1 MLVVN
6 KAFKNFCD
14 RISDNNKVGKFLK
27 FIDFESNTSL
37 IDISEINHLSMG
49 SNGMLEYSLTHKDL
63 VLDENFNWTQANRQQ
78 GKPSKIIRKIIRK
91 ECLHIFTEKDFE
103 DFANLYK
110 SKGLDVNYEFQ
121 IVKGIDIHNTYMMGG
136 TKNNGTLG
144 SSCMRKEIP
153 MFGLYVDNTDIVSLI
168 RLIDKSTNK
177 LAGRAILWTFPNG
190 ETFMDRVYTVDDF
203 LVELFFEFAKENNIT
218 YRKYT
223 QSHSTYEDF
232 YDIKSGMKVSKKVE
246 IQLNTD
252 FKYSPYLDTFR
263 YGIRGEIRNYQKE
276 DNVYEFRGTSGTRS
290 SNSNISDTTFGT
302 YETGNNIEEDLVTV
316 TAGEYTDYVFE
327 RHLTCY
333 IDGDIYHIEDDEIV
347 HSDVESRYL
356 IRDYSTWCDDIEDY
370 VSEDTEV
377 YHIENRNLVYYHD
390 DDLIYIDGSGYFME
404 EDAVEIDG
412 DFYENDSDKI
422 VQNIDGYYILK
433 ETAVEIEG
441 DFYEEDDYRVIT
453 DIDGE
458 YILRDD
464 SIMVEGDYYHTDDS
478 RITIN
483 ELGETILI
491 QE

>member
-6 KAFKNFCD
+6 KTFNNFCD
-14 RISDNNKVGKFLK
+14 RISDKNKVGKFLK
-27 FIDFESNTSL
+27 FIDLESNTSL

-78 GKPSKIIRKIIRK
+78 GKPSKIIRKIIKK
-91 ECLHIFTEKDFE
+91 ECLHLFTEKDFE

-110 SKGLDVNYEFQ
+110 SKGLDINYEFQ
-121 IVKGIDIHNTYMMGG
+121 IVKGIDIHDTYMMTE

-153 MFGLYVDNTDIVSLI
+153 MFGLYVGNTDVVSLI

-177 LAGRAILWTFPNG
+177 LAGRAILWTLPNG

-203 LVELFFEFAKENNIT
+203 LVELFFDFAKENNVT

-232 YDIKSGMKVSKKVE
+232 INIKTGEQISKKVE

-252 FKYSPYLDTFR
+252 FKYSPYLDTFG
-263 YGIRGEIRNYQKE
+263 YGIRGEIRNYKKE
-276 DNVYEFRGTSGTRS
+276 DNVYEFRGTNGIR
-290 SNSNISDTTFGT
+290 SNSSDISDSTFGT
-302 YETGNNIEEDLVTV
+302 YEVEINENLVTV
-316 TAGEYTDYVFE
+316 TAGEYAYE
-327 RHLTCY
+327 AYEHSLTCN
-333 IDGDIYHIEDDEIV
+333 IDGDIYHIEDDEVV
-347 HSDVESRYL
+347 HSDVESCYL
-356 IRDYSTWCDDIEDY
+356 LRDYSIWCDDIEDY
-370 VSEDTEV
+370 VSENAEV
-377 YHIENRNLVYYHD
+377 YYLENRGITYYHD

-404 EDAVEIDG
+404 EDVVEING
-412 DFYENDSDKI
+412 DFYEEDSDEI
-422 VQNIDGYYILK
+422 IQNVDGNYILR

-441 DFYEEDDYRVIT
+441 DFYEEDDYRVIV

-458 YILRDD
+458 YILRHD

>member
-6 KAFKNFCD
+6 KDFNNFCD
-14 RISDNNKVGKFLK
+14 RISDKNKVGKFLK
-27 FIDFESNTSL
+27 FIDLESNTSL

-136 TKNNGTLG
+136 TKNSGTLG
-144 SSCMRKEIP
+144 NSCMRKEIP

-177 LAGRAILWTFPNG
+177 LAGRAILWTLPNG

-203 LVELFFEFAKENNIT
+203 LVELFFDFAKENNVT
-218 YRKYT
+218 YRKYA
-223 QSHSTYEDF
+223 QSHSTYKDF
-232 YDIKSGMKVSKKVE
+232 INIKTGEQISKKLE

-252 FKYSPYLDTFR
+252 FKYSPYLDTFK

-276 DNVYEFRGTSGTRS
+276 DNVYEFRGSSGIR
-290 SNSNISDTTFGT
+290 SNSSDISDSTFGT
-302 YETGNNIEEDLVTV
+302 YETDNNLEEDLVIV
-316 TAGEYTDYVFE
+316 TAGEYTDEVHE
-327 RHLTCY
+327 QHLTCN
-333 IDGDIYHIEDDEIV
+333 IDGDIYHIEDDEV
-347 HSDVESRYL
+347 LYSGVEACYLLRDCSR
-356 IRDYSTWCDDIEDY
+356 WCDDIEDY
-370 VSEDTEV
+370 VSENAEV
-377 YHIENRNLVYYHD
+377 YHLESRGLVYYYD
-390 DDLIYIDGSGYFME
+390 DDLVYIDGSGYFME
-404 EDAVEIDG
+404 EDVVEIDG
-412 DFYENDSDKI
+412 DFYENDSDEI
-422 VQNIDGYYILK
+422 IQNVDGNYILK

>member
-6 KAFKNFCD
+6 KTFNDFCD
-14 RISDNNKVGKFLK
+14 RISDKNKVGKFLK
-27 FIDFESNTSL
+27 FISLESNTSL
-37 IDISEINHLSMG
+37 IDLSEINHLSMG
-49 SNGMLEYSLTHKDL
+49 SDGMLEYSLNHKNL

-78 GKPSKIIRKIIRK
+78 GKPSKIIRKIIKK
-91 ECLHIFTEKDFE
+91 ECLHLFTEKDFE

-110 SKGLDVNYEFQ
+110 SKGLDINYEFQ

-136 TKNNGTLG
+136 TKNKGTLG

-153 MFGLYVDNTDIVSLI
+153 MFGLYVGNTDVVSLI

-177 LAGRAILWTFPNG
+177 LAGRAILWTLPNG

-203 LVELFFEFAKENNIT
+203 LVELFFDFAKENNVT

-232 YDIKSGMKVSKKVE
+232 INIKTGEQISKKVE

-252 FKYSPYLDTFR
+252 FKYSPYLDTFK

-276 DNVYEFRGTSGTRS
+276 DNVYEFRGTSGTRVN
-290 SNSNISDTTFGT
+290 NSNISDATFET
-302 YETGNNIEEDLVTV
+302 YEVEINENLVAV
-316 TAGEYTDYVFE
+316 TAGEYADDVFE
-327 RHLTCY
+327 RHLTCN

-347 HSDVESRYL
+347 YSNVESCYL
-356 IRDYSTWCDDIEDY
+356 LRDYSIWCSDIEDY
-370 VSEDTEV
+370 VSEHAEV
-377 YHIENRNLVYYHD
+377 YHLESRGLVYYHD
-390 DDLIYIDGSGYFME
+390 DDLVYIDGSGYFE
-404 EDAVEIDG
+404 IEDVVEIDG
-412 DFYENDSDKI
+412 TYYENDSDEI
-422 VQNIDGYYILK
+422 IQNIDGEYIL
-433 ETAVEIEG
+433 VENSIEVDG
-441 DFYEEDDYRVIT
+441 DFYEEDDYRLIE
-453 DIDGE
+453 DIDGN
-458 YILRDD
+458 YILREDAIEID
-464 SIMVEGDYYHTDDS
+464 GDYYHTDDS